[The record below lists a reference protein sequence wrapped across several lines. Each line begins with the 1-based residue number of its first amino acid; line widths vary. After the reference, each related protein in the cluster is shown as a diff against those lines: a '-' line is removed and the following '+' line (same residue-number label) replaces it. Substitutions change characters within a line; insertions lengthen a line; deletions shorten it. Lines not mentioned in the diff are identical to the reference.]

1 MKVFGVFMPY
11 DKNEILDSCYE
22 GYDELPSYPREYRRV
37 RVFTD
42 KLIQMEVYAN
52 TMCPASQIFDCEEEN
67 IDKTVEKL
75 NNQFDD
81 ENWLEKNVYPF
92 I

>member
-1 MKVFGVFMPY
+1 MKVFGVFLPY
-11 DKNEILDSCYE
+11 HKKEILDSYYE
-22 GYDELPSYPREYRRV
+22 DYDELPSYPREYRRV

-42 KLIQMEVYAN
+42 RLTQMDVYAN
-52 TMCPASQIFDCEEEN
+52 TMCPASQIFECEDED

-75 NNQFDD
+75 NKQFDD
-81 ENWLEKNVYPF
+81 ENWLKKSIYSF

>member
-11 DKNEILDSCYE
+11 HKNEILDSVYE
-22 GYDELPSYPREYRRV
+22 GYNELPSYPRKYRRV

-42 KLIQMEVYAN
+42 KLTQMEVYAN
-52 TMCPASQIFDCEEEN
+52 TMCPASQIFECEEEE
-67 IDKTVEKL
+67 IDATVEKL
-75 NNQFDD
+75 HKQFDD
-81 ENWLEKNVYPF
+81 ENWLERNVYPF

>member
-11 DKNEILDSCYE
+11 HKNEILNSCYE

-52 TMCPASQIFDCEEEN
+52 TMCPASQIFECEEED
-67 IDKTVEKL
+67 IDKAIEKL

>member
-11 DKNEILDSCYE
+11 NKNEILDSCYE
-22 GYDELPSYPREYRRV
+22 GYDELPSYPRECRRV

-42 KLIQMEVYAN
+42 KLTQMEVYAN
-52 TMCPASQIFDCEEEN
+52 TMCPASQIFECNEED
-67 IDKTVEKL
+67 IDKAIEKL

>member
-11 DKNEILDSCYE
+11 HKNEILDSCYE

-42 KLIQMEVYAN
+42 KLIQMEVYAI
-52 TMCPASQIFDCEEEN
+52 TMCPASQIFECEEED
-67 IDKTVEKL
+67 IDKAIEKL

>member
-1 MKVFGVFMPY
+1 MPY
-11 DKNEILDSCYE
+11 HKNEILDSCYE

-42 KLIQMEVYAN
+42 KLTQMEVYAN
-52 TMCPASQIFDCEEEN
+52 TMCPASQIFECEEEDT
-67 IDKTVEKL
+67 DKTIEKL

-81 ENWLEKNVYPF
+81 ENWLGKNVYPF

>member
-11 DKNEILDSCYE
+11 HKNEILDSCYE

-42 KLIQMEVYAN
+42 KL
-52 TMCPASQIFDCEEEN
+52 T
-67 IDKTVEKL
+67 KTVSRKPTAL
-75 NNQFDD
+75 
-81 ENWLEKNVYPF
+81 VVG
-92 I
+92 

>member
-11 DKNEILDSCYE
+11 HKNEILDSYYE
-22 GYDELPSYPREYRRV
+22 GYDKLPSYPREYRRV

-52 TMCPASQIFDCEEEN
+52 TMCPASQIFECEEED
-67 IDKTVEKL
+67 IDKAIEKV

>member
-11 DKNEILDSCYE
+11 HKNEILDSCYE

-52 TMCPASQIFDCEEEN
+52 TMCPASQIFECEEED
-67 IDKTVEKL
+67 IDKAIEKL

-81 ENWLEKNVYPF
+81 ENWLEKIVYPF

>member
-1 MKVFGVFMPY
+1 MPY
-11 DKNEILDSCYE
+11 HKNEILDSCYE

-42 KLIQMEVYAN
+42 KLTQMEVYAN

-81 ENWLEKNVYPF
+81 EN
-92 I
+92 

>member
-11 DKNEILDSCYE
+11 NKNEILDSCYE

-52 TMCPASQIFDCEEEN
+52 TMCPASQIFECEEED
-67 IDKTVEKL
+67 IDKAIEKL